1 MCVLGVSFGLF
12 IGKAVCVGSV
22 DWVQIW
28 ELLLRGGNPG
38 VETAYYA
45 GSVNVFLA

>member
-1 MCVLGVSFGLF
+1 MSVLSVSFGLF
-12 IGKAVCVGSV
+12 IGKAVCVGNV
-22 DWVQIW
+22 YGIQIW
-28 ELLLRGGNPG
+28 ELLLRGSNPG